1 MTFEMY
7 QLCFSVQSWLEAIED
22 HSAYSTHYC
31 TQEQLS
37 SDDEEDD
44 TVSVTDLQE
53 TLKVCTKYLFHTSR
67 QLHCS
72 VQGYFNILLAKNNGT
87 SFPGVHKYCI
97 VFVLLIVIYS
107 SLDSVWTVCI
117 KWHVYCSYRVVFFF
131 FSILP
136 ALL

>member
-1 MTFEMY
+1 MMTFEMY

-53 TLKVCTKYLFHTSR
+53 TLKVCTKYFMYLGSCTVLCRDTSMYFWPKIMVLPFQGCVNSACICIAYCDIFLFG
-67 QLHCS
+67 L
-72 VQGYFNILLAKNNGT
+72 
-87 SFPGVHKYCI
+87 
-97 VFVLLIVIYS
+97 
-107 SLDSVWTVCI
+107 CI
-117 KWHVYCSYRVVFFF
+117 K
-131 FSILP
+131 
-136 ALL
+136 